1 MRHCACSTSRMRAL
15 MTFSI
20 VLLLAPAR
28 TADPLASEIHRWS
41 AFLNSD
47 AANASNW
54 SEMKGAMSPVM
65 ARAEEALRDGRRFLA
80 LQRFSIAR
88 TNLEAAAWAA
98 ARPAEEHKDDA
109 RFEAEWRRFG
119 TSLPQSKPNLDSIRP
134 AAVRAMAEIAVP
146 QVREFYDAS
155 LFYSRNT
162 SPDTGLFYLGSSSA
176 QRSFIDFAR
185 NLSLQT
191 SGAPPRVRSLA
202 SEIDALQR
210 ELVAAYRPPAS
221 IDRHPEFIAASS
233 TLKEARELDEAG
245 LRYGALLRYL
255 DAARRVG
262 QIRGTPIE
270 AEAINTKIRDYQ
282 SRLDVDAHVDHSVAR
297 LLIETAQ
304 ADLAAPPK
312 GGPAIATAIT
322 TWALP
327 RYFAAMGPPAAAK
340 AAAPLP
346 DAVTVTLVRWPYT

>member
-1 MRHCACSTSRMRAL
+1 MRAVAI
-15 MTFSI
+15 FS
-20 VLLLAPAR
+20 VALLFA
-28 TADPLASEIHRWS
+28 TTETVDPLASEIHRWS
-41 AFLNSD
+41 VFLNSD
-47 AANASNW
+47 ALNAGNFADL
-54 SEMKGAMSPVM
+54 KGGMMPVIT
-65 ARAEEALRDGRRFLA
+65 RAEEALRDGRRLLA

-98 ARPAEEHKDDA
+98 TRPAEEHKDDA

-119 TSLPQSKPNLDSIRP
+119 TSLPARNPNLDSIHP
-134 AAVRAMAEIAVP
+134 AAIRAMAEIAVP

-185 NLSLQT
+185 NLSERT
-191 SGAPPRVRSLA
+191 SGRLPPARSLA
-202 SEIDALQR
+202 ADIDALQR

-221 IDRHPEFIAASS
+221 IDRHSEFIGASS

-245 LRYGALLRYL
+245 LHYGALLRYL
-255 DAARRVG
+255 EGARRVG
-262 QIRGTPIE
+262 QIRGTPID
-270 AEAINTKIRDYQ
+270 ADAIKAKLRDFQ
-282 SRLDVDAHVDHSVAR
+282 SRLDAADVDHSIAR

-312 GGPAIATAIT
+312 GGPAIATSIA

-327 RYFAAMGPPAAAK
+327 RYFTAIAPATATK
-340 AAAPLP
+340 ATTLAP